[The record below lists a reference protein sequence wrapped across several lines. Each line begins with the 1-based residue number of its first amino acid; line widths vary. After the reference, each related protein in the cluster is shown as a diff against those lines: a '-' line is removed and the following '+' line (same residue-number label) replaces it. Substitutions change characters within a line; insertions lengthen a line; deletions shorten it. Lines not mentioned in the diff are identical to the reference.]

1 MTTLPSQI
9 QPLNARAYPRRRLA
23 ARQAKTASNHVYEV
37 PSGKAARIDTMFFA
51 SSHSGTVLL
60 RVHHV
65 RPGESAGADNALYYD
80 LSIASKTT
88 TLVNATL
95 WMVAGDRLV
104 VSADSADKVVVTIYG
119 EEA

>member
-1 MTTLPSQI
+1 MTTLPSQF
-9 QPLNARAYPRRRLA
+9 QQYDARAYPRRRLA
-23 ARQAKTASNHVYEV
+23 ARQAKTSSIHVYEV
-37 PSGKAARIDTMFFA
+37 PSDKAARIDTMFFA
-51 SSHSGTVLL
+51 SAHSGTVLL

-80 LSIASKTT
+80 LSISAKTT
-88 TLVNATL
+88 TIVDATI

-119 EEA
+119 EES